1 MSLELE
7 KLNKEIMRES
17 DEILYTMGLYDL
29 LKKFGNPQV
38 SGSYSLKIMTW
49 RDLDIYLESDTI
61 NVDMFFEL
69 GKEITLKLEPSKMSF
84 RNELIGQ
91 TPHLPSGLY
100 WAVHIN
106 LFGQQWKID
115 IWTIYSE
122 EVKEKQNVVKEI
134 NST

>member
-1 MSLELE
+1 M
-7 KLNKEIMRES
+7 
-17 DEILYTMGLYDL
+17 

-100 WAVHIN
+100 WGVHTN

-134 NST
+134 NAT